1 MGTNLINDAALPIV
15 MRLCLSQPILSG
27 NDVRD
32 FSLSERMG
40 WQSLWDNKR
49 TGHWS
54 TRRRHDDV
62 MKLIGARIKKTRLAQ
77 RHLSNCHD
85 VDVKTCSTCLP
96 PLRYYDEILQT
107 HSTRARRVLGPRR
120 HSRAL
125 VARDRRRSR
134 HTIDFY
140 VDAHDELNCAN
151 NPFVLPTSMCI

>member
-62 MKLIGARIKKTRLAQ
+62 MKLIGARIKKTRPAQ
-77 RHLSNCHD
+77 RRLSNCHD

-107 HSTRARRVLGPRR
+107 LSTRA
-120 HSRAL
+120 
-125 VARDRRRSR
+125 RRRSR

-151 NPFVLPTSMCI
+151 PLRITYLYGYLEVRLGLLRV

>member
-85 VDVKTCSTCLP
+85 VDVKPCSAYLP
-96 PLRYYDEILQT
+96 PLRYYDAILQT
-107 HSTRARRVLGPRR
+107 HSTRARRVLLASRR
-120 HSRAL
+120 QSLAL

-140 VDAHDELNCAN
+140 ATVNEKNSVF
-151 NPFVLPTSMCI
+151 FVFLFF